1 MSLCGITVIVL
12 IALRVYKGSAYWKR
26 EKVRQQIWL
35 IMAVAA
41 VLGILVGISGRMSSV
56 LLDGSRLK
64 RNNAGEGSYEEEL
77 LLTVEGIVES
87 RSFQISV
94 PEYKMTKQEEQ
105 DCLEKAVEELLGEL
119 SGENLSLNEI
129 RKRVKIRDS
138 YQNGLVDAEWSF
150 DNYEVMDYEGNVIA
164 DEIPEEGVLVCAS
177 VTLNCGSSERC
188 EEICF
193 HVFPMELSESEQAFA
208 VLQRGLA
215 DQEEEQGRMFLELPK
230 QIQGHP
236 VSWKEKKTYQPVQI
250 LLLGLAFAVMLPLAE
265 RSRQKEAQ
273 KKRIQEMMLEYP
285 DVVSK
290 LAILLSAGM
299 TLQGAWKKIAL
310 LYEKRRKNST
320 FPKKTVYEE
329 MLVACHEMESG
340 MGEER
345 VYVRFGERCKEAGY
359 RKLANILSQN
369 LRKGTKDIVKL
380 LEQEAEQ
387 SFEKRKQEAKRYGEE
402 AGTKLLFPMMLMLGM
417 IMVILIVPAIISFKM

>member
-1 MSLCGITVIVL
+1 
-12 IALRVYKGSAYWKR
+12 
-26 EKVRQQIWL
+26 
-35 IMAVAA
+35 
-41 VLGILVGISGRMSSV
+41 
-56 LLDGSRLK
+56 
-64 RNNAGEGSYEEEL
+64 
-77 LLTVEGIVES
+77 
-87 RSFQISV
+87 
-94 PEYKMTKQEEQ
+94 
-105 DCLEKAVEELLGEL
+105 
-119 SGENLSLNEI
+119 
-129 RKRVKIRDS
+129 
-138 YQNGLVDAEWSF
+138 
-150 DNYEVMDYEGNVIA
+150 
-164 DEIPEEGVLVCAS
+164 
-177 VTLNCGSSERC
+177 
-188 EEICF
+188 
-193 HVFPMELSESEQAFA
+193 
-208 VLQRGLA
+208 
-215 DQEEEQGRMFLELPK
+215 
-230 QIQGHP
+230 
-236 VSWKEKKTYQPVQI
+236 
-250 LLLGLAFAVMLPLAE
+250 
-265 RSRQKEAQ
+265 
-273 KKRIQEMMLEYP
+273 MMLEYP

-417 IMVILIVPAIISFKM
+417 IMVILIIPAIISFKM